1 VPHIDLPTDVPGLLS
16 LTRRYPGTGE
26 HLFALAQAV
35 LRGPSSLTVAERE
48 IIGTF
53 VSSRNGCGF
62 CTEVHAATAAHLLGD
77 GAAVLESIRGD
88 TGSGIEDPRLAAL
101 LVIAGKVVRS
111 GREVT
116 AADIAAAR
124 EHGAD
129 DQAIHDTVLIAAAF
143 CMYNRYVDGLATNE
157 PADPAQYKD
166 IGRDIA
172 AHGYRSRR

>member
-1 VPHIDLPTDVPGLLS
+1 MPHIDLPTDVPGLLS
-16 LTRRYPGTGE
+16 LTRRYPSTGE
-26 HLFALAQAV
+26 PLFALAQAV

-53 VSSRNGCGF
+53 VSARNGCGF
-62 CTEVHAATAAHLLGD
+62 CTQVHAATAGHLLGD
-77 GAAVLESIRGD
+77 GTSVLESVQ
-88 TGSGIEDPRLAAL
+88 SEAGIEDPRLAAL

-143 CMYNRYVDGLATNE
+143 CMYNRYVDGLATNV
-157 PADPAQYKD
+157 PADPAQYND